1 MAEDKEEAT
10 QKIPR
15 RKPFMSHGKREPG
28 VPPKVKKVKK
38 KVPTVTLPVE
48 EEEASGVFD
57 GQ

>member
-1 MAEDKEEAT
+1 
-10 QKIPR
+10 
-15 RKPFMSHGKREPG
+15 MSHGKREPG